1 MLQAIPLGPVRPWPH
16 HPPAR
21 HAHLIGVLGR
31 MVRLAPLD
39 PGRNEP
45 VCHERELGSEMNIVE
60 RAVRRVD
67 AFQQSKRPLAFVF
80 GVIKKFGDDA
90 GSSLAAL
97 LTYYGFLSLFPLL
110 LVLIT
115 ILGLVATPG
124 MKHAVVHSVLAQ
136 FPIVGN
142 ELTGPHG
149 IQVLKASS
157 LVGLIVGLLG
167 LMWGSLGVT
176 QAAQR
181 AMAEVWNVPGV
192 VRPGFVPRLARSVL
206 FLGVLALDVIFT
218 TVLTGFPAFGGHALG
233 TSILAAVAAVLV
245 DIALYIA
252 AFRVLTPK
260 AIETH
265 CLITGAVIAGVG
277 WAILQQIGTFLVAHQ
292 LRHSSQIYGYF
303 ASILGLIAFLY
314 LASQITLYAAELNV
328 VRERHLYP
336 RSIVQ
341 PPLTDADRET
351 LADIA
356 RQGER
361 RPEQRVDVR
370 YPGVESEQTTQG

>member
-1 MLQAIPLGPVRPWPH
+1 V
-16 HPPAR
+16 
-21 HAHLIGVLGR
+21 
-31 MVRLAPLD
+31 
-39 PGRNEP
+39 
-45 VCHERELGSEMNIVE
+45 NIVE
-60 RAVRRVD
+60 RAVRSVD
-67 AFQQSKRPLAFVF
+67 RFQQSKRPLAFLF

-124 MKHAVVHSVLAQ
+124 IKHAIVHSVLAQ

-142 ELTGPHG
+142 QLTGPHG

-157 LVGLIVGLLG
+157 VIGLIFGLLG
-167 LMWGSLGVT
+167 LLWGSLGVT
-176 QAAQR
+176 QAGQR

-192 VRPGFVPRLARSVL
+192 VRPGFVPRLMRSVL
-206 FLGVLALDVIFT
+206 FLGVLALDVVLT
-218 TVLTGFPAFGGHALG
+218 TVLAGFPAFGGHALA
-233 TSILAAVAAVLV
+233 TSIVAAGVAVAV
-245 DIALYIA
+245 DIGLYVV

-260 AIETH
+260 TIDTG
-265 CLITGAVIAGVG
+265 CLIGGAVIAGVG
-277 WAILQQIGTFLVAHQ
+277 WAVLQQIGTFLVAHQ

-314 LASQITLYAAELNV
+314 LAAQITLYGAEFNV
-328 VRERHLYP
+328 VRQRHLYP

-341 PPLTDADRET
+341 PPLTEADRTT

-356 RQGER
+356 KEGER

-370 YPGVESEQTTQG
+370 YPGVDSPWSPNAER